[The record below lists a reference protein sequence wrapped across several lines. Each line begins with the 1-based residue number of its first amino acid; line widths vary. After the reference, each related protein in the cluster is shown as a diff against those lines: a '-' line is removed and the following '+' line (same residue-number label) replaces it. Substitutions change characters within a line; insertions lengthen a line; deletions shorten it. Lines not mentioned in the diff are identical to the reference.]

1 MRKKMK
7 VLLIASALAASFAAA
22 PALLA
27 HDGRDHGLMGRGGM
41 MGNGG
46 MMGMMGSMKRMME
59 HCSQMMGADARQPND
74 QWRKA
79 PSAPSEQR

>member
-1 MRKKMK
+1 MRKQPK
-7 VLLIASALAASFAAA
+7 VLLIAFALVASLAAT

-27 HDGRDHGLMGRGGM
+27 QDSRDHGMMGRGGM

-46 MMGMMGSMKRMME
+46 MMGMMGSMMRMME
-59 HCSQMMGADARQPND
+59 HCSQMMGDDSRQPND

-79 PSAPSEQR
+79 PSAPSEKR

>member
-1 MRKKMK
+1 MRKKTK
-7 VLLIASALAASFAAA
+7 ILLIVSALVASLAAA

-27 HDGRDHGLMGRGGM
+27 NDSRDHGMMGRGGM

-59 HCSQMMGADARQPND
+59 HCSQMMGDDSRQPND

-79 PSAPSEQR
+79 PAPSEKR

>member
-7 VLLIASALAASFAAA
+7 VLLIASALVASIAAA
-22 PALLA
+22 PSLLA
-27 HDGRDHGLMGRGGM
+27 NESRDHGMMGRGGM

-59 HCSQMMGADARQPND
+59 HCSQMMGGDSRQPND

-79 PSAPSEQR
+79 PPPPSEKR

>member
-1 MRKKMK
+1 MHKQTK
-7 VLLIASALAASFAAA
+7 VLLMASALVTSLAAA

-27 HDGRDHGLMGRGGM
+27 HDSRDPGMMGRNGM

-46 MMGMMGSMKRMME
+46 MMGMMGSMMRMME
-59 HCSQMMGADARQPND
+59 HCSQMMQDGPRQPND

-79 PSAPSEQR
+79 PSAPSEKR